1 MLAIYKRKVRS
12 YFNSMIGCV
21 FAAFLTIIGGV
32 YFMVYNLYSGYPFF
46 AYSLAGVIFMLLIS
60 VPVLSMKS
68 FAEDRKNKTD
78 QLLLTSPVS
87 LVEIVLGKY
96 LAMVTVFAIPCV
108 IYCIF
113 PLIIKLQGTA
123 HFLVDYSSIL
133 AFFLLGCVFI
143 AIGMF
148 LSSLTESPVI
158 AAITTCAALFF
169 FYLLDNLLQYFPSSA
184 ISNLVIWIIIFAL
197 IGLLIY
203 HITKN
208 QMIAGI
214 VTGIGCIAGIVVYF
228 VKKTLLESLEIDL
241 EQLEEE
247 QQDNGGYEK
256 NGYEELSGYTG
267 EGTEL
272 VLPSSIEDTV
282 MSGVASL
289 AFKDNTKI
297 TSVEV
302 PEGMRYIDVS
312 AFEGCTG
319 LKKITLPDSL
329 TWIGGYAFSGCTSL
343 ETVVFGNQA
352 VEIEGSAFRDCV
364 ALRDVELPAS
374 ENYLWDSAFCG
385 AGAGGYIHIGDGS
398 TVKGCCFMDSGF
410 EEAVFGKECIFEGFG
425 TFSGSKIKKITLG
438 EGITELPS
446 TFASFCDN
454 LEQVD
459 MPESLTKIPDD
470 CFSASPKMEKEQ

>member
-1 MLAIYKRKVRS
+1 MLAIYKREVRS

-169 FYLLDNLLQYFPSSA
+169 FYLS
-184 ISNLVIWIIIFAL
+184 
-197 IGLLIY
+197 
-203 HITKN
+203 
-208 QMIAGI
+208 
-214 VTGIGCIAGIVVYF
+214 GC
-228 VKKTLLESLEIDL
+228 
-241 EQLEEE
+241 
-247 QQDNGGYEK
+247 
-256 NGYEELSGYTG
+256 
-267 EGTEL
+267 
-272 VLPSSIEDTV
+272 
-282 MSGVASL
+282 
-289 AFKDNTKI
+289 KDNSFQPVFVTYRQKALYLYFQI
-297 TSVEV
+297 
-302 PEGMRYIDVS
+302 VS
-312 AFEGCTG
+312 
-319 LKKITLPDSL
+319 KD
-329 TWIGGYAFSGCTSL
+329 
-343 ETVVFGNQA
+343 ETRVYTN
-352 VEIEGSAFRDCV
+352 S
-364 ALRDVELPAS
+364 
-374 ENYLWDSAFCG
+374 
-385 AGAGGYIHIGDGS
+385 
-398 TVKGCCFMDSGF
+398 
-410 EEAVFGKECIFEGFG
+410 
-425 TFSGSKIKKITLG
+425 SK
-438 EGITELPS
+438 S
-446 TFASFCDN
+446 R
-454 LEQVD
+454 Q
-459 MPESLTKIPDD
+459 
-470 CFSASPKMEKEQ
+470 